1 MQGYTTMGYEMM
13 SQLEEKP
20 THLFLQAGVGSMA
33 GAMAGFFAGLYGENR
48 PKIIVV
54 EPDRADCLF
63 RTAKA
68 DDGTLHNVTGDMNTI
83 MAGLACG
90 EPCSIGW
97 KVLDSVADG
106 FLSVP
111 ERVAADGMRILAA
124 PCRGDSPIVSGESG
138 AAAFGAAANIL
149 LDEELA
155 DMKAQLGL
163 DEHSR
168 LLFISTEGDTD
179 RENYRNVV
187 WRGKYPGV
195 TR

>member
-1 MQGYTTMGYEMM
+1 M
-13 SQLEEKP
+13 
-20 THLFLQAGVGSMA
+20 
-33 GAMAGFFAGLYGENR
+33 
-48 PKIIVV
+48 
-54 EPDRADCLF
+54 EPNLADCLF

-68 DDGTLHNVTGDMNTI
+68 DDGKLHTVTGDMHTI

-97 KVLDSVADG
+97 KVLERVADA

-111 ERVAADGMRILAA
+111 ESAAADGMRILAA

-149 LDEELA
+149 LEGSLA
-155 DMKAQLGL
+155 HMKEALGL

-179 RENYRNVV
+179 KENYRNVV
-187 WRGKYPGV
+187 WRCKYPGGA
-195 TR
+195 R